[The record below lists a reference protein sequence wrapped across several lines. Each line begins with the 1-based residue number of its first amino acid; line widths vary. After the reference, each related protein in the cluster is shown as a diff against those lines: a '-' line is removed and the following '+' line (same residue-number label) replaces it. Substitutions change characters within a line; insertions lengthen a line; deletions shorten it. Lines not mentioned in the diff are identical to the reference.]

1 MDQRE
6 ILQKFLDEAQNKKI
20 NKEELSSEFLKLKRQ
35 STKYKADKTYPTTV
49 AERPKNIKKNRYKDI
64 LPYDY
69 SRVALSLISSDEDSS
84 YINANFIK
92 GVYGPKAYIATQGPL
107 SSTLLD
113 FWRMIWEYSVL
124 IIVMA
129 CMEFEMG
136 KEAEKRKSDYVI
148 RTLKAKFN
156 SVSVIFPH
164 QASMQNLFSRITPAP
179 FL

>member
-6 ILQKFLDEAQNKKI
+6 ILQKFLDEAQSKKI
-20 NKEELSSEFLKLKRQ
+20 NREEFANEFTNLKRQ

-49 AERPKNIKKNRYKDI
+49 AEKPKNIKKNRYKDI

-69 SRVALSLISSDEDSS
+69 SRVELSLITSDEESS

-107 SSTLLD
+107 STTLLD
-113 FWRMIWEYSVL
+113 FWRMIWEYRVL

-129 CMEFEMG
+129 CMEYEMG
-136 KEAEKRKSDYVI
+136 KEAEKRKSDYII
-148 RTLKAKFN
+148 RNLKVKFN
-156 SVSVIFPH
+156 NVSVILAH
-164 QASMQNLFSRITPAP
+164 QTSLQNLFSQITPAH
-179 FL
+179 F

>member
-6 ILQKFLDEAQNKKI
+6 ILQKFLDEAQNKKS
-20 NKEELSSEFLKLKRQ
+20 NKEEFANEFLTLKKL
-35 STKYKADKTYPTTV
+35 STKYKADKTYPTTE

-64 LPYDY
+64 LPYDH
-69 SRVALSLISSDEDSS
+69 SRVELSMITSDEDSS

-92 GVYGPKAYIATQGPL
+92 GVLGPKAYIATQGPL
-107 SSTLLD
+107 PTTVLD

-136 KEAEKRKSDYVI
+136 KEAENKKSDYTI
-148 RTLKAKFN
+148 RTLQVKFN
-156 SVSVIFPH
+156 CVSVILPH
-164 QASMQNLFSRITPAP
+164 QTILQTLFSQITSAP
-179 FL
+179 F

>member
-6 ILQKFLDEAQNKKI
+6 ILQKFLDGAQNKNI
-20 NKEELSSEFLKLKRQ
+20 HKEEFAIEFLKLKRQ
-35 STKYKADKTYPTTV
+35 STKYKADKTYPTAV

-64 LPYDY
+64 LPYDH
-69 SRVALSLISSDEDSS
+69 SRVELSLITSDEDSS

-107 SSTLLD
+107 PTTLLD

-136 KEAEKRKSDYVI
+136 KEAENKKSDYII
-148 RTLKAKFN
+148 RTLKVKFN
-156 SVSVIFPH
+156 SVSVILPH
-164 QASMQNLFSRITPAP
+164 QTSLQTLFSQITPA
-179 FL
+179 LY

>member
-6 ILQKFLDEAQNKKI
+6 ILQKFLDEAQNRKS
-20 NKEELSSEFLKLKRQ
+20 NKEEFANEFLWLKRQ

-64 LPYDY
+64 LPYDH
-69 SRVALSLISSDEDSS
+69 SLVELSLITSDEDSN

-107 SSTLLD
+107 STTLLD

-136 KEAEKRKSDYVI
+136 KEAENRKSDYII

-156 SVSVIFPH
+156 SVSLILL
-164 QASMQNLFSRITPAP
+164 QQTSLQTLFSQIAPAP
-179 FL
+179 F

>member
-6 ILQKFLDEAQNKKI
+6 ILYKFLEEAQNKKA
-20 NKEELSSEFLKLKRQ
+20 NKEEFADEFLKLKRQ

-49 AERPKNIKKNRYKDI
+49 AEIPTNIKKNRYKDI
-64 LPYDY
+64 LPYDH
-69 SRVALSLISSDEDSS
+69 SRVELSLITSDEDSN

-92 GVYGPKAYIATQGPL
+92 GVYGPKGYIATQGPL
-107 SSTLLD
+107 STTLLD

-136 KEAEKRKSDYVI
+136 KEAENRKSDYII

-156 SVSVIFPH
+156 SVSVILHH
-164 QASMQNLFSRITPAP
+164 QTSLQTLFSQIAPAP
-179 FL
+179 F